1 MVARDESNNPPP
13 KKKIGRGVRR
23 YDILTHFDVTD
34 KHNNASF
41 EDLDIHYH
49 SSSCRTFCDTSDS
62 VCLDLQNYRYSIYH
76 ECNLYG
82 ESQVLALQNTTGI
95 NSLEK

>member
-1 MVARDESNNPPP
+1 MSYFQTRIALGKVFTT
-13 KKKIGRGVRR
+13 KKMIYRR
-23 YDILTHFDVTD
+23 NVYL
-34 KHNNASF
+34 KHAV
-41 EDLDIHYH
+41 
-49 SSSCRTFCDTSDS
+49 TSDS